1 VLIFEGRIKIGKM
14 CNISTTKNNKNQAN
28 KQAWMFKKS
37 LKIAKGQSVSVNRR
51 RTDKTMTTKSA
62 KGQTTI

>member
-1 VLIFEGRIKIGKM
+1 M